1 MLWQNWWSV
10 PGDELRRAMTRR
22 HHSMRDS
29 HAADRFVPCMVI
41 LPVPHDAVRGPS
53 YHARQGWFGRAL
65 PFSYDP
71 TTELLTEVAYP
82 SGMYLQFTYNAAGQR
97 TQIVD
102 QTGFTVNYTYDAD
115 GRLAELTD
123 GSGNMIATYTYD
135 ADGRLSEQTLGNG
148 TYTIYT
154 YDADGNVLSLINY
167 GTRGSINSSFIYTY
181 NDLGLETTETTLDG
195 TWTYGYD
202 ADGQLIQA
210 AFASTNSSVPNEDMV
225 LNYDSMG
232 NRTSTVTNGVTTVY
246 TTNNMN
252 EYTSV
257 GGVAYT
263 YDADGNLTS
272 DGVNAYT
279 YNSLD
284 QLIGVTGPDGND
296 STYVYDALGNQVSST
311 QNGDEVN
318 NLVDPSGLAT
328 IVAQFDSS
336 NDLIASYTYG
346 LGLTSQIG
354 SAGTSS
360 YYEFDAAGN
369 ASGLTGSAGTLL
381 DSSRD
386 SPFGIF
392 GSQTV
397 GQQNPF
403 QFQGEWGIST
413 ETTGL
418 EAARARS
425 YDAAI
430 GRFTSADPLST
441 LAAGLP
447 RYTYASNN
455 PVSTIDPSG
464 LWAFSLNQTITGGAG
479 VAGTIQVS
487 YVWDGTSLTPDKQI
501 TYGGGGEAG
510 ATASSSVGFNFSA
523 DAKNAQSLTGISYD
537 VGGSAGRVLVGPVG
551 ASLGGDYVYS
561 DDAHGGG
568 LSVGIGVGTPV
579 EGHAFKTNT
588 IARGKATWL
597 DLISFARLTPDD
609 LAAIPAQF
617 QPTGGP
623 CTVVL
628 KAVYYYSCGGNS
640 ITEYVY
646 GPVGIPNRDCTR
658 RASRRGLP
666 WVRPLPSK
674 IRVQVRIRLPAPAA
688 AGRIAA
694 TEAPARTRSTRPTGR
709 TICRA

>member
-1 MLWQNWWSV
+1 MTDANGNTTQYAYNSAGNLLSTTYADGFQSLATFNPEGEATSFVDANGQPIAYTYNAAGQIAQESFSDGSSYTYTYNNDGEMLT
-10 PGDELRRAMTRR
+10 AT
-22 HHSMRDS
+22 DS
-29 HAADRFVPCMVI
+29 T
-41 LPVPHDAVRGPS
+41 GTTT
-53 YHARQGWFGRAL
+53 
-65 PFSYDP
+65 FSYDP

-167 GTRGSINSSFIYTY
+167 GTRGLINSSFIYTY

-354 SAGTSS
+354 
-360 YYEFDAAGN
+360 
-369 ASGLTGSAGTLL
+369 
-381 DSSRD
+381 
-386 SPFGIF
+386 
-392 GSQTV
+392 
-397 GQQNPF
+397 
-403 QFQGEWGIST
+403 
-413 ETTGL
+413 
-418 EAARARS
+418 
-425 YDAAI
+425 I
-430 GRFTSADPLST
+430 GRHVVL
-441 LAAGLP
+441 L
-447 RYTYASNN
+447 R
-455 PVSTIDPSG
+455 VRRCR
-464 LWAFSLNQTITGGAG
+464 QCER
-479 VAGTIQVS
+479 
-487 YVWDGTSLTPDKQI
+487 PDRL
-501 TYGGGGEAG
+501 GRNA
-510 ATASSSVGFNFSA
+510 VGFLRVLPVRDFRLA
-523 DAKNAQSLTGISYD
+523 DSRPAESLP
-537 VGGSAGRVLVGPVG
+537 VPGRV
-551 ASLGGDYVYS
+551 
-561 DDAHGGG
+561 
-568 LSVGIGVGTPV
+568 
-579 EGHAFKTNT
+579 
-588 IARGKATWL
+588 
-597 DLISFARLTPDD
+597 
-609 LAAIPAQF
+609 
-617 QPTGGP
+617 
-623 CTVVL
+623 
-628 KAVYYYSCGGNS
+628 GN
-640 ITEYVY
+640 
-646 GPVGIPNRDCTR
+646 
-658 RASRRGLP
+658 
-666 WVRPLPSK
+666 
-674 IRVQVRIRLPAPAA
+674 QH
-688 AGRIAA
+688 
-694 TEAPARTRSTRPTGR
+694 
-709 TICRA
+709 